1 MLSTSLFNQNGTHY
15 DQDAVFGTTFTLN
28 QTALQ
33 EIGLPALTGMTW
45 WTYSC
50 GKATTLT
57 ARIGSNAWNNL
68 CQNLSV
74 CHL

>member
-28 QTALQ
+28 QTALE
-33 EIGLPALTGMTW
+33 EIGLPALTGMTS

-50 GKATTLT
+50 GESTTLT
-57 ARIGSNAWNNL
+57 ARTGSNAWNNL